1 MKYKYIL
8 ESVKH
13 FCIKRRSRELGN
25 QRGKKTTPKLKEI
38 SQTALNALILKRCCK
53 PS

>member
-13 FCIKRRSRELGN
+13 FCIKQRRSRELGKGN
-25 QRGKKTTPKLKEI
+25 QHEKKNTEI
-38 SQTALNALILKRCCK
+38 K
-53 PS
+53 